1 MGGRLNVAKI
11 KMADLTGVSPDLN
24 NDLTYTRINPLVGLA
39 YRIVPGLTLYGGY
52 SELNRTPTPLEIGC
66 SNPDR
71 PCLIESAL
79 VADPPLQQVV
89 SKTFEAGLR
98 GNMPLR
104 DGRLD
109 WKVGAYR
116 TGVSDDIIHLASNI
130 QGRAFFANVPATRR
144 QGVEAG
150 ATYQTPRWMAYANY
164 SFLDATYQ
172 FSGTIA
178 SPNNPM
184 ADDDGNIFVRP
195 GNKIPANP
203 AQQFKF
209 GAEFAVTP
217 EWKVGA
223 DIAVVGSQ
231 YFVGDD
237 SNLNAKVPAYWVTNL
252 RTSYQINK
260 EVQVFA
266 IVTNLFN
273 QKYYTYGSYFEL
285 GGVAKAIA
293 FAFTDPR
300 TVTPAQPLGIY
311 GGVKVRL

>member
-1 MGGRLNVAKI
+1 
-11 KMADLTGVSPDLN
+11 
-24 NDLTYTRINPLVGLA
+24 
-39 YRIVPGLTLYGGY
+39 
-52 SELNRTPTPLEIGC
+52 
-66 SNPDR
+66 
-71 PCLIESAL
+71 
-79 VADPPLQQVV
+79 
-89 SKTFEAGLR
+89 
-98 GNMPLR
+98 MPLR

-311 GGVKVRL
+311 GGVKVRTLGRRHKAQQTSLRQRYSGRAVWSRTISPAALGRSRSRWQVSRRPTEPRCRFLAHSRHPGMSAIRSQSG